1 MDGGSYI
8 QYPIIQQTRP
18 KALSGG
24 KNDRILRESLTT
36 QHIKNLELAVIKSIE
51 LLTGDMYLV
60 RRTEFINITGQV
72 RQDDSQQ
79 ATGKQFYH
87 SLLSEG
93 FPDQKIKRATIWPCL

>member
-24 KNDRILRESLTT
+24 KIDRILRESLTT
-36 QHIKNLELAVIKSIE
+36 QHIKDLELAVIKSIE

-60 RRTEFINITGQV
+60 RRTEFINITGLV
-72 RQDDSQQ
+72 RQADLPAYYPILDIKCQE
-79 ATGKQFYH
+79 
-87 SLLSEG
+87 LLLL
-93 FPDQKIKRATIWPCL
+93 ILLWNY